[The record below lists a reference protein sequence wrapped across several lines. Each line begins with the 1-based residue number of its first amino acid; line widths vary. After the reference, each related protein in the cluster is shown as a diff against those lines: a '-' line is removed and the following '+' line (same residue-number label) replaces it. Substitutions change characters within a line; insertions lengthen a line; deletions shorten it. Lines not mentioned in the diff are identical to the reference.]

1 MRKLNRFLF
10 IPYVLWMILF
20 IIVPVLLLVYF
31 SLFDIQ
37 GHFSFENYKQMF
49 SWKYFSMIWDS
60 VIFAAVITIITLFI
74 SYPAAYFIR
83 NSKYQNLWFNILE
96 IIFIQNMVNLFN
108 LLFYQV
114 KLIQKL
120 HTLNHFKTSLS

>member
-60 VIFAAVITIITLFI
+60 VILQLSLLSLHCSLVIQL
-74 SYPAAYFIR
+74 
-83 NSKYQNLWFNILE
+83 LILYE
-96 IIFIQNMVNLFN
+96 IQNIKI
-108 LLFYQV
+108 YG
-114 KLIQKL
+114 
-120 HTLNHFKTSLS
+120 